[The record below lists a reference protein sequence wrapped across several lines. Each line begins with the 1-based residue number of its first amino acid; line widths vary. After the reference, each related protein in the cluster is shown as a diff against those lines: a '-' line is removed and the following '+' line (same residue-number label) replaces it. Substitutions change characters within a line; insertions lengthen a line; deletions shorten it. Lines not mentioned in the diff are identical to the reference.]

1 MVDNYR
7 YLHGYYS
14 MYCQQCS
21 PHWLCYMYNI
31 KTVTNLTQF
40 TPKNSILNDFYYFF
54 TKRARYTIHSFFT
67 KGWRYKNEWGI
78 QVIGQFVSRLL
89 FLPRPFPGPSQAPP
103 RPFSGPSQ
111 VLSTIIHVF
120 AGVSCHDCLHVS
132 FCRWVDGSAFDFVA
146 WLENEPSAHGGF
158 ENCGEI
164 WHHAGNDSNIYEL
177 KNSLWLWFC
186 SWVNGAPFYFVLWDR
201 DEPSNH
207 KSIGELCAA
216 MKPKTGMLALPSMT
230 DVL

>member
-1 MVDNYR
+1 MKSGFKTHVIHVG
-7 YLHGYYS
+7 L
-14 MYCQQCS
+14 YCLRVSQNFLGNVFHS
-21 PHWLCYMYNI
+21 VFVVKAVWNLL
-31 KTVTNLTQF
+31 TVLWWTL
-40 TPKNSILNDFYYFF
+40 
-54 TKRARYTIHSFFT
+54 A
-67 KGWRYKNEWGI
+67 
-78 QVIGQFVSRLL
+78 RLL
-89 FLPRPFPGPSQAPP
+89 L
-103 RPFSGPSQ
+103 
-111 VLSTIIHVF
+111 
-120 AGVSCHDCLHVS
+120 

-164 WHHAGNDSNIYEL
+164 WHHAGNNSTIYEL